1 MKTIIF
7 YFSLFLTTI
16 ITSCSSDQE
25 VIIQNN
31 KQLKL
36 SFNSN
41 GQNLKDLNVSIFES
55 ENDFLNNQVLESRVT
70 DINGSVLFEN
80 LGQNKYY
87 WKVETS
93 CIDNL
98 SLNNTVN
105 NLSNE
110 LTEFNILVENNRTGT
125 IIINN
130 NSSYEYQYSVINTL
144 SNPVYGNV
152 FPPGI
157 IESNSNL
164 NYSNIAIGQLHLYF
178 IKHDGFNQIDTFIRS
193 VNLNCGETTTIN
205 LD

>member
-98 SLNNTVN
+98 SLNNTVD

-110 LTEFNILVENNRTGT
+110 LTEFDISVENNRTGT
-125 IIINN
+125 VIINN
-130 NSSYEYQYSVINTL
+130 NSSYEYVYAVNTYYS
-144 SNPVYGNV
+144 SPVYGNV
-152 FPPGI
+152 FPAGI

-164 NYSNIAIGQLHLYF
+164 NYSNIAIGQLYIQF
-178 IKHDGFNQIDTFIRS
+178 SKYDGGIEIETSVRS
-193 VNLNCGETTTIN
+193 VNVNCGETTIID